1 MSRELVDSNIYYLGK
16 IPNNW
21 ISNKYKYFSDL
32 RMGETIL
39 ASSTVSEGIPIYSA
53 TKGDKIFGYVKEANV
68 KLKKGELVIPARGN
82 SIGYVSIVKEKEA
95 TCTQTT
101 ICSYNIHDINN
112 KFLYYSILGL
122 NNEWFKFDGSAIPQI
137 TVEQVKDCILAIPPE
152 NEQELIVEYLDNRV
166 LLIDETIEN
175 NKKEIELL
183 EEYKNNILD
192 TLCLKGICKRDF
204 KNSNHYSIDKIPSD
218 WNFQKTLG
226 VLNMPITDG
235 PHLSPNFV
243 SDGIPF
249 ISADAIKDGK
259 IDFSRKRGD
268 ISEKDFLEFSK
279 KYTPKLHDIYM
290 IKSGATT
297 GKIGIVETT
306 NKFTIWSPLA
316 VFRVNEQIM
325 NYKYLYYL
333 LQTNFYQKQVQLNW
347 SYGTQQNIGMRV
359 LEKLKVLVPSL
370 VEQEQIVKEI
380 DKKVVKLDKVI
391 EYRKQIIEKLE
402 EYKKSLI
409 YEAVTGKIEV

>member
-1 MSRELVDSNIYYLGK
+1 MSRELLDSNIYYLGK

-21 ISNKYKYFSDL
+21 NSKKYKYFSDL

-53 TKGDKIFGYVKEANV
+53 TKEDKIFGYVKEANV

-137 TVEQVKDCILAIPPE
+137 TVEQVKNCILALPPE
-152 NEQELIVEYLDNRV
+152 DEQELIVKYLDNRV
-166 LLIDETIEN
+166 SLIDYTIEN

-183 EEYKNNILD
+183 EEYKWNRISELIKCGFDSESYMSNIQYL
-192 TLCLKGICKRDF
+192 
-204 KNSNHYSIDKIPSD
+204 
-218 WNFQKTLG
+218 
-226 VLNMPITDG
+226 
-235 PHLSPNFV
+235 
-243 SDGIPF
+243 
-249 ISADAIKDGK
+249 GK
-259 IDFSRKRGD
+259 I
-268 ISEKDFLEFSK
+268 SK
-279 KYTPKLHDIYM
+279 KFKITKLGRIFEIKKDIAGKEGYDVLSITQSGIKIKN
-290 IKSGATT
+290 IKSNEGQLAADYSKYQLVEVGDFAMNHMDLLT
-297 GKIGIVETT
+297 GWVDCSIYNGVT
-306 NKFTIWSPLA
+306 SPDYR
-316 VFRVNEQIM
+316 VFRNKNKNMYYSDYFLYFLQLCYKQKIFYGMGQGVSNLGRWRLPKENFLNTMVPVPKYEDQRKIA
-325 NYKYLYYL
+325 NYL
-333 LQTNFYQKQVQLNW
+333 
-347 SYGTQQNIGMRV
+347 
-359 LEKLKVLVPSL
+359 
-370 VEQEQIVKEI
+370 
-380 DKKVVKLDKVI
+380 DKMVIQLDKVI

>member
-21 ISNKYKYFSDL
+21 ISKKYKYFSDL

-53 TKGDKIFGYVKEANV
+53 TKEDKIFGYVKEANV

-166 LLIDETIEN
+166 LLINETIEN

-183 EEYKNNILD
+183 EEYKNQRINELV
-192 TLCLKGICKRDF
+192 TKGI
-204 KNSNHYSIDKIPSD
+204 NSSDYKYS
-218 WNFQKTLG
+218 
-226 VLNMPITDG
+226 
-235 PHLSPNFV
+235 
-243 SDGIPF
+243 GIES
-249 ISADAIKDGK
+249 I
-259 IDFSRKRGD
+259 GD
-268 ISEKDFLEFSK
+268 IPKDWKVRKLKFVANSISKGNGITREEVHEDGDIQCVRYGEIYTKYNNSFDKTFSK
-279 KYTPKLHDIYM
+279 TYINQIISPKYISKGDILFA
-290 IKSGATT
+290 ATGELLEEI
-297 GKIGIVETT
+297 GKNIV
-306 NKFTIWSPLA
+306 
-316 VFRVNEQIM
+316 
-325 NYKYLYYL
+325 YLGEEPCIVGGDIIILNHSQEPRYLNYL
-333 LQTNFYQKQVQLNW
+333 LNSKSIQEQK
-347 SYGTQQNIGMRV
+347 SFGKS
-359 LEKLKVLVPSL
+359 KLKVVHIYPNEISNIKVILPSL
-370 VEQEQIVKEI
+370 NEQKEI
-380 DKKVVKLDKVI
+380 ANYLDKMVIQLDKVI

>member
-21 ISNKYKYFSDL
+21 ISKKYKYFSDL

-53 TKGDKIFGYVKEANV
+53 TKEDKIFGYVKEANV
-68 KLKKGELVIPARGN
+68 KLKKGEFVIPARGN

-137 TVEQVKDCILAIPPE
+137 TVEQVKDCILALPPE

-175 NKKEIELL
+175 NKKAIELL
-183 EEYKNNILD
+183 EEYKWNRISELIKCGFDSELYMSNIQYL
-192 TLCLKGICKRDF
+192 
-204 KNSNHYSIDKIPSD
+204 
-218 WNFQKTLG
+218 
-226 VLNMPITDG
+226 
-235 PHLSPNFV
+235 
-243 SDGIPF
+243 
-249 ISADAIKDGK
+249 GK
-259 IDFSRKRGD
+259 I
-268 ISEKDFLEFSK
+268 SK
-279 KYTPKLHDIYM
+279 KFKITKLGRIFEIKKDIAGKEGFDVLSITQSGIKIKN
-290 IKSGATT
+290 IKSNEGQLAADYSKYQLVEVGDFAMNHMDLLT
-297 GKIGIVETT
+297 GWVDCSMYNGVT
-306 NKFTIWSPLA
+306 SPDYR
-316 VFRVNEQIM
+316 VFRNKNKNMYHSDYFLYFLQLCYKQKIFYGMGQGVSNLGRWRLPKENFLNTMVPVPKYEDQRKIA
-325 NYKYLYYL
+325 NYL
-333 LQTNFYQKQVQLNW
+333 
-347 SYGTQQNIGMRV
+347 
-359 LEKLKVLVPSL
+359 
-370 VEQEQIVKEI
+370 
-380 DKKVVKLDKVI
+380 DKMVIQLDKVI
-391 EYRKQIIEKLE
+391 GYRKQIIEKLE

>member
-1 MSRELVDSNIYYLGK
+1 MSRELLDSNIYYLGK

-21 ISNKYKYFSDL
+21 DSKKYKYFSDL

-53 TKGDKIFGYVKEANV
+53 TKEDKIFGYVKEANV

-137 TVEQVKDCILAIPPE
+137 TVEQVKNCILALPPE
-152 NEQELIVEYLDNRV
+152 DEQELIVKYLDNRV
-166 LLIDETIEN
+166 SLIDYTIEN

-183 EEYKNNILD
+183 EEYKWNRISELIKCGFDSESYMSNIQYL
-192 TLCLKGICKRDF
+192 
-204 KNSNHYSIDKIPSD
+204 
-218 WNFQKTLG
+218 
-226 VLNMPITDG
+226 
-235 PHLSPNFV
+235 
-243 SDGIPF
+243 
-249 ISADAIKDGK
+249 GK
-259 IDFSRKRGD
+259 I
-268 ISEKDFLEFSK
+268 SK
-279 KYTPKLHDIYM
+279 KFKITKLGRIFEIKKDIAGKEGYDVLSITQSGIKIKN
-290 IKSGATT
+290 IKSNEGQLAADYSKYQLVEVGDFAMNHMDLLT
-297 GKIGIVETT
+297 GWVDCSIYNGVT
-306 NKFTIWSPLA
+306 SPDYR
-316 VFRVNEQIM
+316 VFRNKNKNMYYSDYFLYFLQLCYKQKIFYGMGQGVSNLGRWRLPKENFLNTMVPVPKYEDQRKIA
-325 NYKYLYYL
+325 NYL
-333 LQTNFYQKQVQLNW
+333 
-347 SYGTQQNIGMRV
+347 
-359 LEKLKVLVPSL
+359 
-370 VEQEQIVKEI
+370 
-380 DKKVVKLDKVI
+380 DKMVIQLDKVI

>member
-21 ISNKYKYFSDL
+21 ISKKYKYFSDL

-53 TKGDKIFGYVKEANV
+53 TKEDKIFGYVKEANV

-137 TVEQVKDCILAIPPE
+137 TVEQVKDCILALPPE

-175 NKKEIELL
+175 NKKAIELL
-183 EEYKNNILD
+183 EEYKWNRISELIKCGFDSELYMSNIQYL
-192 TLCLKGICKRDF
+192 
-204 KNSNHYSIDKIPSD
+204 
-218 WNFQKTLG
+218 
-226 VLNMPITDG
+226 
-235 PHLSPNFV
+235 
-243 SDGIPF
+243 
-249 ISADAIKDGK
+249 GK
-259 IDFSRKRGD
+259 I
-268 ISEKDFLEFSK
+268 SK
-279 KYTPKLHDIYM
+279 KFKITKLGRIFEIKKDIAGKEGFDVLSITQSGIKIKN
-290 IKSGATT
+290 IKSNEGQLAADYSKYQLVEVGDFAMNHMDLLT
-297 GKIGIVETT
+297 GWVDCSMYNGVT
-306 NKFTIWSPLA
+306 SPDYR
-316 VFRVNEQIM
+316 VFRNKNKNMYHSDYFLYFLQLCYKQKIFYGMGQGVSNLGRWRLPKENFLNTMVPVPKYEDQRKIA
-325 NYKYLYYL
+325 NYL
-333 LQTNFYQKQVQLNW
+333 
-347 SYGTQQNIGMRV
+347 
-359 LEKLKVLVPSL
+359 
-370 VEQEQIVKEI
+370 
-380 DKKVVKLDKVI
+380 DKMVIQLDKVI
-391 EYRKQIIEKLE
+391 GYRKQIIEKLE

>member
-1 MSRELVDSNIYYLGK
+1 MSRELLDSNIYYLGK

-21 ISNKYKYFSDL
+21 NSKKYKYFSDL

-53 TKGDKIFGYVKEANV
+53 TKEDKIFGYVKEANV

-137 TVEQVKDCILAIPPE
+137 TVEQVKNCILALPPE
-152 NEQELIVEYLDNRV
+152 DEQELIVKYLDNRV
-166 LLIDETIEN
+166 SLIDETIEN

-183 EEYKNNILD
+183 DEYKKNIFSD
-192 TLCLKGICKRDF
+192 VIKEYNF
-204 KNSNHYSIDKIPSD
+204 KNYKLKYLTNKKLQYGANSS
-218 WNFQKTLG
+218 G
-226 VLNMPITDG
+226 VVYRDDLPRYVRITDILNNTLKEQDK
-235 PHLSPNFV
+235 LSLQE
-243 SDGIPF
+243 DEAKDF
-249 ISADAIKDGK
+249 ILKDG
-259 IDFSRKRGD
+259 D
-268 ISEKDFLEFSK
+268 ILFARSGG
-279 KYTPKLHDIYM
+279 TVG
-290 IKSGATT
+290 KSFMY
-297 GKIGIVETT
+297 E
-306 NKFTIWSPLA
+306 NKFGRCAFAGYLIRASFNNKELAQYVYNFTNSVLYEKWKNSIFIQSTI
-316 VFRVNEQIM
+316 
-325 NYKYLYYL
+325 
-333 LQTNFYQKQVQLNW
+333 
-347 SYGTQQNIGMRV
+347 QNIGADKYSNMLIPIPIDFDNVVRV
-359 LEKLKVLVPSL
+359 NNKINK
-370 VEQEQIVKEI
+370 II
-380 DKKVVKLDKVI
+380 IKLDKVI
-391 EYRKQIIEKLE
+391 EYRNQIIEKLE